1 MSSEALHT
9 YITDQQVER
18 QAMIVFSKEN
28 PLIYV
33 LVAICEKQNCKMF
46 FLSQYFAKYNRTV
59 LFTIFVYDNGRQ
71 TFYTVINP
79 DVGMQNNQSK
89 VAEVLYDYAVMNI
102 DLEVLLDSDISD
114 PEEFDELIMF
124 NPTIQGMFNT
134 IKVLTN

>member
-1 MSSEALHT
+1 MSIEALHT
-9 YITDQQVER
+9 YITDQQEER

-33 LVAICEKQNCKMF
+33 LVANCEKKKCTVF
-46 FLSQYFAKYNRTV
+46 FLSQYFAKYNRTA
-59 LFTIFVYDNGRQ
+59 LFTIFVHDNGRQ

-79 DVGMQNNQSK
+79 DVGMQSNQSK

-124 NPTIQGMFNT
+124 NSAIQGMFNT